1 MAKNQPLLKKT
12 RMPPTAPRVPK
23 NPVITNPKPRAP
35 ARLRVS
41 AVCDGGPLHAQRLIM
56 PFYEPT
62 IVFSLRGQRGRYKP
76 TGERRP
82 VTGKHMTIDVSV
94 YEWEAA

>member
-1 MAKNQPLLKKT
+1 MAKNQPLLKNP
-12 RMPPTAPRVPK
+12 RMPPVPPKVPK
-23 NPVITNPKPRAP
+23 NPVVRNPKPRAP
-35 ARLRVS
+35 AKLRVS
-41 AVCDGGPLHAQRLIM
+41 AICDGGPWHARRMIM
-56 PFYEPT
+56 PFYEST
-62 IVFSLRGQRGRYKP
+62 IVFSLAGYRGRYKP